1 MHYVFVP
8 CAIARPTNFV
18 VNART
23 FNLGELPDARILPG
37 AISSLNLEDKLAKLR
52 SQEVEV
58 AMQLP
63 VGCQSGHSS
72 ILQE

>member
-1 MHYVFVP
+1 MLESY
-8 CAIARPTNFV
+8 R
-18 VNART
+18 
-23 FNLGELPDARILPG
+23 G